1 MARASAPVLRPAAR
15 FLPKIFCDDG
25 ISNWSEPYALAET
38 QFTAANSLLLESR
51 ARCSL
56 EFGKQRTYL
65 G

>member
-1 MARASAPVLRPAAR
+1 M
-15 FLPKIFCDDG
+15 PKIFCDDG